1 MIAIVAII
9 VDIIWD
15 LLLWVNAYVDG
26 KYLIEPYG
34 NHHIDDTYYMRIG
47 SLSIAMF
54 INLGVAIVALYLLW
68 RKNNDK
74 DKPPVHKPAQNGFC
88 KVCEGAH
95 WFDPNLQPQNWSLQE
110 QISNIRPNSE
120 DLHIAE

>member
-34 NHHIDDTYYMRIG
+34 NHHIDDTY
-47 SLSIAMF
+47 
-54 INLGVAIVALYLLW
+54 LYEN
-68 RKNNDK
+68 R
-74 DKPPVHKPAQNGFC
+74 
-88 KVCEGAH
+88 
-95 WFDPNLQPQNWSLQE
+95 
-110 QISNIRPNSE
+110 
-120 DLHIAE
+120 

>member
-1 MIAIVAII
+1 MKKKIKYSIITMIAIVAII

-47 SLSIAMF
+47 SLSNAMF
-54 INLGVAIVALYLLW
+54 VNLGVAIVALYLLW
-68 RKNNDK
+68 RKNKNK
-74 DKPPVHKPAQNGFC
+74 TNKTSKEPSLFPVGPTSTKP
-88 KVCEGAH
+88 
-95 WFDPNLQPQNWSLQE
+95 
-110 QISNIRPNSE
+110 RR
-120 DLHIAE
+120 

>member
-54 INLGVAIVALYLLW
+54 VNLGVAIVALYLLW
-68 RKNNDK
+68 RKNKNK
-74 DKPPVHKPAQNGFC
+74 TNNTSKEP
-88 KVCEGAH
+88 
-95 WFDPNLQPQNWSLQE
+95 SLFFLSSS
-110 QISNIRPNSE
+110 I
-120 DLHIAE
+120 

>member
-1 MIAIVAII
+1 MKKKIKYSIITMIAIVAII

-34 NHHIDDTYYMRIG
+34 NHHFDDTYYMRIG

-54 INLGVAIVALYLLW
+54 VNLGVAIVALYLLW
-68 RKNNDK
+68 RKNIDK
-74 DKPPVHKPAQNGFC
+74 EKSPVHKPNQ
-88 KVCEGAH
+88 
-95 WFDPNLQPQNWSLQE
+95 
-110 QISNIRPNSE
+110 
-120 DLHIAE
+120 